1 VSLLLQ
7 VYSSTVMPTVR
18 SRCMATVVKLLA
30 IGSPSQLQ
38 AVLAELPISS
48 FVAGLLCGR
57 DIKAQA
63 AAMQMAE
70 ILMAKLPQIFAGFFV
85 KEGVAHALEQLA
97 AASPAGA
104 RAAAAAGEGGG
115 SGRRSSG
122 AGHSADLPPPAPPI
136 TRSRRS
142 SKADQVG
149 GIVIVG
155 CCTSLCAHCCDG
167 VLLVQRMLRC
177 CAALLCCACCMA
189 PVATVQMRACLPSTV
204 AATCIAV
211 RVWFSMCLQAR
222 DDAKE
227 SAAADRAGPSAAV
240 ESLRMPS
247 VTLRDAVARRAAAFK
262 QQHFKADGPGAAA
275 GLESEGLQE
284 LRQLCDQLA
293 SDDSCVPA
301 LLEVGVGGAARA

>member
-1 VSLLLQ
+1 MLTADSDGKFLSSLPLQ

-18 SRCMATVVKLLA
+18 SRCLATVVKLLA

-63 AAMQMAE
+63 AAIQMAE
-70 ILMAKLPQIFAGFFV
+70 ILMAKLPQIFSGFFV

-104 RAAAAAGEGGG
+104 RGAAAAAAAGEGGG

-122 AGHSADLPPPAPPI
+122 AGPSADLPPPSPPI

-149 GIVIVG
+149 
-155 CCTSLCAHCCDG
+155 
-167 VLLVQRMLRC
+167 
-177 CAALLCCACCMA
+177 
-189 PVATVQMRACLPSTV
+189 
-204 AATCIAV
+204 
-211 RVWFSMCLQAR
+211 
-222 DDAKE
+222 
-227 SAAADRAGPSAAV
+227 
-240 ESLRMPS
+240 
-247 VTLRDAVARRAAAFK
+247 
-262 QQHFKADGPGAAA
+262 
-275 GLESEGLQE
+275 
-284 LRQLCDQLA
+284 
-293 SDDSCVPA
+293 
-301 LLEVGVGGAARA
+301 